1 MVVDCGYPK
10 ADSFLN
16 KHLVSLYI
24 LINFAPGVPAM
35 IPGKKI
41 RACFGFCDIRNFTDA
56 TECLQEDVMM
66 FVNKIADVVH
76 NKVVFHQGFPNK
88 NIGDAFLLVWKKS
101 AADNTHKVFSAFPSI
116 F

>member
-1 MVVDCGYPK
+1 
-10 ADSFLN
+10 
-16 KHLVSLYI
+16 
-24 LINFAPGVPAM
+24 M

-76 NKVVFHQGFPNK
+76 SKVVFHQGFPNK

-101 AADNTHKVFSAFPSI
+101 AAYNTQKVLGYFQSLFQCCLADSWII
-116 F
+116 FELLNHYYQDDTSVLLFIFA

>member
-1 MVVDCGYPK
+1 M
-10 ADSFLN
+10 
-16 KHLVSLYI
+16 VSLYF
-24 LINFAPGVPAM
+24 LIHVSICGTAM

-101 AADNTHKVFSAFPSI
+101 AADNTQKVLGAFQSFFQI
-116 F
+116 LLVYS